1 MSTIF
6 ILKKEMK
13 IKEIKVEGLAS
24 FIESE
29 EYRQLNP
36 KPITKE
42 RAISQFNN
50 PNADSDHTALIYV
63 AAGPELLGFAGLLPR
78 KINSAGIPVFS
89 NTCWWAHPQKGKGLA
104 IPLILK
110 IIEESGSSLYLAEST
125 PGLKS
130 ILEKT
135 GKFEFS
141 GPIEGVRGFIRF
153 YFADIFLNRFKQL
166 KYLSGI
172 VSLGDVALNF
182 LTTPLRFYF
191 QKKFEKGSFETE
203 PVDTIGREVEE
214 FINQYSETDFIKK
227 APGDFEWFKKF
238 PWLTVSTGG
247 KLYDYPF
254 SHVVKQFGL
263 EYFVLKKEG
272 VLKAFVAI
280 SNRDN
285 LARIPYIYFDKED
298 ISNVVQSVM
307 SIILKK
313 RYDSLVVFH
322 PGIVEYMEANRMP
335 FLYRKKEIKFTGVTK
350 SIYEYFMAKP
360 YLQDGDGDVVF
371 T

>member
-1 MSTIF
+1 
-6 ILKKEMK
+6 MK
-13 IKEIKVEGLAS
+13 IKEIKVGGLAS

-36 KPITKE
+36 KPVTKE

-63 AAGPELLGFAGLLPR
+63 AAGTELLGFAGLLPR
-78 KINSAGIPVFS
+78 KINRAGIPVFS
-89 NTCWWAHPQKGKGLA
+89 NTCWWTHPQKGKGLA

-141 GPIEGVRGFIRF
+141 GPIEGIRGFIRF
-153 YFADIFLNRFKQL
+153 YFADIFLNRFQQL

-172 VSLGDVALNF
+172 VSLGDVVLNF
-182 LTTPLRFYF
+182 LTAPFRFYF

-203 PVDTIGREVEE
+203 SLDTIGREVEE
-214 FINQYSETDFIKK
+214 FINQYSETDFIQK
-227 APGDFEWFKKF
+227 APEDFEWFKKF
-238 PWLTVSTGG
+238 PWLTVSTGE

-285 LARIPYIYFDKED
+285 LARIPYIYFDKDD

-313 RYDSLVVFH
+313 RCDSLVVFH
-322 PGIVEYMEANRMP
+322 PGIVEYMKANRMP

-350 SIYEYFMAKP
+350 SLYEYFMAKP